1 MKRETI
7 LSTVGVAVIAT
18 ILFVAFRAYLHPDFA
33 MSLSSLILL
42 CM

>member
-7 LSTVGVAVIAT
+7 LSALGLAVVAT
-18 ILFVAFRAYLHPDFA
+18 ILFIAFRAYLHPDFA
-33 MSLSSLILL
+33 LSLSGLILL

>member
-1 MKRETI
+1 MKRETL
-7 LSTVGVAVIAT
+7 LSVLGMAVIAA

-33 MSLSSLILL
+33 LSLSTLILL

>member
-7 LSTVGVAVIAT
+7 LSIVGVAVVAT

-33 MSLSSLILL
+33 LSLSSLVLL

>member
-1 MKRETI
+1 MRRETL
-7 LSTVGVAVIAT
+7 LSVLGVAVIAT

-33 MSLSSLILL
+33 LSLSSLILL